1 MKKIR
6 IECAILLSLI
16 LLGTEI
22 LSSCSQKSQ
31 LLSQPQPT
39 QTVTVQQEKKDS
51 PTPAAPQPSELWK
64 WGYMDT
70 TGKLAISPRFDGA
83 EPFFDGVARVIVDE
97 RVGYINHKG
106 EYVILPQFNIQQF
119 FNGIDDFVEDRLPMK
134 LKPEGKIGYIDKT
147 GEFVISPQFDEVE
160 SFSNGRALV
169 CSKKDEYTD
178 KCGYIDPW
186 GKLVIPLKFRSAWTF
201 HQGVAAVSVPSQ
213 GRRAAKYYEGVLT
226 MIDRLGNYLVEP
238 ILDQINTL
246 PEWGN
251 PPDVKFYDGLVLVR
265 VVDEVGDTSYSFNP
279 KWAGKWGYVSQKGGF
294 AIPPRFTRAE
304 NFSQGRAL
312 VQIADDATEYDSS
325 WRGEIAMIDTRG
337 QIIDTRTQNPK
348 PSLSNTLRSTSLTF
362 SEGLAAVKADNQLW
376 GYINPEG
383 RWAIL
388 PQFKAKPGT
397 FAQGL
402 APVAT
407 RIEENGQIKSRV
419 GFINKTGEF
428 VIAPQFDSSYRGFF
442 DNGLAIV
449 SIGGRE
455 GVVGGKKGLIDKQG
469 RFVLAPKF
477 YSISNF
483 VEGVARARLV
493 EGGSVYYINSSG
505 QVLPEYKNSGDDFAE
520 GLVLVKV
527 KVSPSDSRE

>member
-39 QTVTVQQEKKDS
+39 QTMTVQEEKKDS
-51 PTPAAPQPSELWK
+51 PTPGASQPSELWK

-70 TGKLAISPRFDGA
+70 TGKLAISSRFDGA

-106 EYVILPQFNIQQF
+106 EYVILPQFDIEQF
-119 FNGIDDFVEDRLPMK
+119 PDVFGSFAEDRLPLK
-134 LKPEGKIGYIDKT
+134 LKPDGKIGYIDKT

-169 CSKKDEYTD
+169 CSKKDKYID

-186 GKLVIPLKFRSAWTF
+186 GKLVIPLQFRHAWTF
-201 HQGVAAVSVPSQ
+201 HQGVAPVWPDNPDASL
-213 GRRAAKYYEGVLT
+213 GLINRN
-226 MIDRLGNYLVEP
+226 GNYLLFP
-238 ILDQINTL
+238 ILEEINRE
-246 PEWGN
+246 PEYPG
-251 PPDVKFYDGLVLVR
+251 PPEVEFFDGLLR
-265 VVDEVGDTSYSFNP
+265 VQVVKSVKDSPYQINP

-362 SEGLAAVKADNQLW
+362 SEGLAAMKGDNQLW

-402 APVAT
+402 AAVAT

-419 GFINKTGEF
+419 GFINKTGKF
-428 VIAPQFDSSYRGFF
+428 VIPPQFDSSYRGFF

-527 KVSPSDSRE
+527 KVSPSSSRE